1 MLKKIVT
8 YICILFTLTCGKI
21 VVKLKNQ
28 TTSNS
33 GDGTFSITSTMP
45 AGNQVLCLQSADF
58 NNDGYLDLVATNNSA
73 DNTISI
79 YINNQDGSFTDQV
92 TYSVDYALDLHVG
105 DLDGDN
111 NIDIIIGAGSSGG
124 GGMINIFYGLGDGTF
139 GPKIQLATSFIVW
152 KPYVI
157 DINND
162 GYLDIFA
169 SSQDNAA
176 RVMSFLSTGLRTY
189 GAENLNSS
197 LTNGAPSL
205 IVKDFNNDNLPDIA
219 QAARFNGLLAIST
232 GKTDYTFNDKIEYSF
247 VGTNTEF
254 ISSADMDNDGDLDI
268 FVPNS
273 NEDTISIMENNGSG
287 VFTHARDISSG
298 SFPGDIATYDFNSDG
313 KVDLAVSN
321 YNDAN
326 ISIFLGN
333 GDGTFQA
340 PVNYATGNGPWGLSL
355 GDYNKD
361 NKMDLSVA
369 NYLDNT
375 ISIILGN

>member
-1 MLKKIVT
+1 
-8 YICILFTLTCGKI
+8 

-139 GPKIQLATSFIVW
+139 GPKIQLTTSFIVW

-254 ISSADMDNDGDLDI
+254 ISSADIDNDGDLDI

-287 VFTHARDISSG
+287 VFNHARDISSG

-313 KVDLAVSN
+313 KMDLAVSN
-321 YNDAN
+321 YNDEN